1 MTTPNERASNTG
13 MFRTTVRVDGEDL
26 GIFDTCEGGGTSS
39 EISKRRPGTARS
51 MRATYGG
58 PQDTDDV
65 TVSREWVR
73 SRDYPLQRR
82 LRKKIGWAEVVVT
95 RVPLDPRFN
104 VPSGAEP
111 EILVGGL
118 LGNMNPPDSDSA
130 GNDTAML
137 SLVVVGGEWQ

>member
-1 MTTPNERASNTG
+1 MVELASNTA
-13 MFRTTVRVDGEDL
+13 MFRTTVEVDGEDL
-26 GIFDTCEGGGTSS
+26 GVFDTCEGGAVSA

-51 MRATYGG
+51 KRATYGG

-65 TVSREWVR
+65 TIAREWVR

-82 LRKKIGWAEVVVT
+82 LRTKTGWAEVRVT

-118 LGNMNPPDSDSA
+118 LQQVQAPDSDSD

-137 SLVVVGGEWQ
+137 SLVVVGGEWR